1 MESLRLARPAALEWN
16 KLTSMTVM
24 GRSLVFSLLQFE
36 PPELFILTQNS
47 PPSNLSLFPLSIYV
61 IMS

>member
-1 MESLRLARPAALEWN
+1 
-16 KLTSMTVM
+16 MTVLWLTQLSLM